1 MKKLKLTWYGRCCFL
16 IEVNDK
22 KILIDPHDQF
32 DGVSM
37 GVVDA
42 DYTLISS
49 VAHDHGNIAASP
61 HSQTYHEVGPQSLK
75 NDIKITGIMTK
86 EYRGTNNLIYNI
98 KTDNLSITN
107 FADLGDL
114 KSLENLSQEE
124 REILESTDIAF
135 LRPNKIS
142 DDTEATS
149 GDLALKTCEPQI
161 IIPHHF
167 YPKKFIDKEGELKKM
182 SPYLKW
188 TENMVEKLAYKRQQI
203 DSYSTEIDLDEF
215 KEKTAILFSD
225 IHPQVSYKN

>member
-1 MKKLKLTWYGRCCFL
+1 MIFVLLNLVFL
-16 IEVNDK
+16 
-22 KILIDPHDQF
+22 
-32 DGVSM
+32 
-37 GVVDA
+37 
-42 DYTLISS
+42 
-49 VAHDHGNIAASP
+49 
-61 HSQTYHEVGPQSLK
+61 
-75 NDIKITGIMTK
+75 
-86 EYRGTNNLIYNI
+86 
-98 KTDNLSITN
+98 NLSITN